1 MNKNAK
7 LRFLTSKLF
16 KKILV
21 WFLLIALVP
30 AVYLSYYSY
39 NNARQIIE
47 KEGLTTL
54 ISIAELRAQQI
65 GTFFTERERDINAHA
80 ENPFIINAMER
91 MVENFTKGGLNSAS
105 YSAEEARITPF
116 LSTLTEKFDLHDIL
130 FISPD
135 GDIVFSV
142 QKEADLGVN
151 VESDMYKDTEVSR
164 VFRASITHQTT
175 NISAFSV
182 YAPSGEPTI
191 FLCVPIFGAD
201 QVLGAMVFQLE
212 PTVIYALATNYSGLG
227 KSGETVIAHMEGDYA
242 VVKAPLRHE
251 PQAAFQMKI
260 TMGSADG
267 LPIQD
272 AVKGM
277 EGSGISVDYRGK
289 EILSVWRYIPK
300 LNWGMVVKIDTEEIF
315 APASSFY
322 RRTLVIGLITVLL
335 VLICAIFVS
344 RSIVNPIIGLN
355 ERLGS
360 IGKGEF
366 PAKLDIHF
374 KDEIGE
380 MNESMGKV
388 IDSFKEIVSQ
398 ANVIAAG
405 DYSSDIAL
413 RSDEDELG
421 IALQKM
427 SGSLRTAKEE
437 NERNNW
443 IKTGQSELDSQM
455 RGEQNI
461 EKLCRNIITFISRYL
476 KAEIGTLYMCN
487 EDGIFR
493 LLASYAYKARK
504 NLSNEFKLGEGL
516 VGQAA
521 LEKQSIILKNVPDDY
536 IYVTSGLGEKKPNN
550 IIVTPFIYNDKVTG
564 VLEIGSFND
573 FSEFQM
579 HFLEG
584 ISDGIA
590 IAMNSAQARAQLA
603 GSFEKTKQQAE
614 ELEVTNEELKQQT
627 EALQRSEERL
637 KTQQEELQVS
647 NEELEEQTQFL
658 EKQKDEVAQ
667 KNSQLVTAQKDL
679 EEKAS
684 ELEVSSKYKSE
695 FLANMSH
702 ELRTPLNS
710 ILILSQQLSQNKNK
724 KLHSKQVEAAEI
736 INSSGNDLL
745 NLINDI
751 LDLSKIE
758 AGKITLNIEEF
769 PLGEVANSVDS
780 NFKHLVN
787 EKGLKLV
794 VKIDSALGETIQTD
808 RQKLEQI
815 IKNLMSNAIKFTDGG
830 KITVDLYKPPEDTDL
845 SRSGLNPQKVVAV
858 SVTDTGVG
866 IPKEKQ
872 LVIFEA
878 FQQADGST
886 SRQYGGTGL
895 GLSISRELVR
905 LLGGEIQLS
914 SSEGE
919 GSTFRVYIPE
929 VFEVTEAED
938 GKTYAE
944 LNRKIEFQQV
954 KQKRGIV
961 KKSDAGK
968 IEPSP
973 TIEDDREEIRKGD
986 RVILVIEDDLK
997 FANTLYEFCH
1007 ERKLMCIHA
1016 GDGETGLELV
1026 NRYRVDAIIL
1036 DIRLPGIE
1044 GWGVLEAL
1052 KNNPKTR
1059 HIPVHIMSID
1069 DVSIDAMKKGAIGY
1083 ITKPVDQQQLDEAF
1097 TTIENLISKKIKD
1110 LLVVEDDGIV
1120 KNNIVELIGNGDVK
1134 IKAISSGKE
1143 AINELKRK
1151 KYDCVILDLNLP
1163 DISGFEILKRL
1174 QKTEDITIPP
1184 IIIYTAKDITR
1195 EEEYELQKYTST
1207 IILKGAISD
1216 ERLLDETALFLHR
1229 VVDKLPVKK
1238 RKMISKLHD
1247 EEMIFEG
1254 KKILLADDDMR
1265 NVFAISQVLEEKGIN
1280 VLKAANGKMALDIL
1294 DGEKDVDLVLMDIM
1308 MPVMDGYEAMKGI
1321 RKQERFWKLPILAL
1335 TAKAMRDDRD
1345 KCIAAGANDYLPKP
1359 VDIGRLLSLM
1369 RVWLY
1374 K

>member
-1 MNKNAK
+1 MNKNANF
-7 LRFLTSKLF
+7 RFLTSKLF
-16 KKILV
+16 KKFLV

-30 AVYLSYYSY
+30 AIYLSYYSY

-47 KEGLTTL
+47 KEGLTNL

-65 GTFFTERERDINAHA
+65 GTFFMERERDINTQA
-80 ENPFIINAMER
+80 ENPFIISAMER
-91 MVENFTKGGLNSAS
+91 MIKTFAESGLSSAS
-105 YSAEEARITPF
+105 YLEEEKKIVPF
-116 LSTLTEKFDLHDIL
+116 LSTLQEKFDLHDIL
-130 FISPD
+130 FISSD
-135 GDIVFSV
+135 GDIVFSLE
-142 QKEADLGVN
+142 KEADLGVN

-164 VFRASITHQTT
+164 VFRASVTQQAT
-175 NISAFSV
+175 NISAFTE
-182 YAPSGEPTI
+182 YTPSGEPTI
-191 FLCVPIFGAD
+191 FLGVTMLSAD
-201 QVLGAMVFQLE
+201 QVLGAMIFQLD
-212 PTVIYALATNYSGLG
+212 PAVIYALATNYNGLG

-251 PQAAFQMKI
+251 PQAAFKMKI

-272 AVKGM
+272 AVKGN

-300 LNWGMVVKIDTEEIF
+300 PNWGMVIKIDTEEVF
-315 APASSFY
+315 APAIGFY

-335 VLICAIFVS
+335 VLLCAIFVS

-355 ERLGS
+355 QRLGS

-437 NERNNW
+437 NKRNNW
-443 IKTGQSELDSQM
+443 IKTGQSELDNQM

-461 EKLCRNIITFISRYL
+461 EKLCRNIVTFISKYL

-487 EDGIFR
+487 EDGMFR

-550 IIVTPFIYNDKVTG
+550 IIVTPFIYNEKVTG

-573 FSEFQM
+573 LSELQM

-590 IAMNSAQARAQLA
+590 IAMNSAQARTQLA
-603 GSFEKTKQQAE
+603 GSFEQTKQQAE
-614 ELEVTNEELKQQT
+614 ELEATNEELKQQT
-627 EALQRSEERL
+627 EALQRSEEQL
-637 KTQQEELQVS
+637 KTQQEELQVA
-647 NEELEEQTQFL
+647 NEELEEKTQFL
-658 EKQKDEVAQ
+658 EKQKDAVAQ

-679 EEKAS
+679 EEKAR

-769 PLGEVANSVDS
+769 PLGEVANSIDS

-830 KITVDLYKPPEDTDL
+830 RITVDFYKPPKDTDL

-866 IPKEKQ
+866 IPEEKQ

-944 LNRKIEFQQV
+944 LNRKIEFRQA
-954 KQKRGIV
+954 
-961 KKSDAGK
+961 KKSDTGK

-997 FANTLYEFCH
+997 FAKTLYEFCH
-1007 ERKLMCIHA
+1007 ERKLKCIHA
-1016 GDGETGLELV
+1016 GDGETGLGLV
-1026 NRYRVDAIIL
+1026 NKYIVDAIIL

-1052 KNNPKTR
+1052 KDNPKTR

-1083 ITKPVDQQQLDEAF
+1083 ITKPVEQRQLDEAF
-1097 TTIENLISKKIKD
+1097 TKIESLLSKKIKD
-1110 LLVVEDDGIV
+1110 LLVVEDDRIV
-1120 KNNIVELIGNGDVK
+1120 RNHIVELIGNGDVK
-1134 IKAISSGKE
+1134 IRAIGSGKG
-1143 AINELKRK
+1143 AITELKRK

-1174 QKTEDITIPP
+1174 EKTKDITIPP
-1184 IIIYTAKDITR
+1184 VIIYTAKDITH
-1195 EEEYELQKYTST
+1195 EEEYELQKYTNT
-1207 IILKGAISD
+1207 IILKDAISD

-1229 VVDKLPVKK
+1229 VVDRLPVEK

-1247 EEMIFEG
+1247 EEMLFEG
-1254 KKILLADDDMR
+1254 KKVLLADDDMR
-1265 NVFAISQVLEEKGIN
+1265 NVFAISQVLEEKRIN

-1294 DGEKDVDLVLMDIM
+1294 ASEKDVDLVLMDIM
-1308 MPVMDGYEAMKGI
+1308 MPVMDGYETMKEI